1 MDAKVRPWHRMG
13 AMETQRIKCKSFRL
27 EYAMNKNKTKS
38 FGFVLSICLVLIFGA
53 PSQQASVSQA
63 YTHTD
68 LTDRVDELFK
78 QWDRNDSPGAAVGIF
93 KDGRIIYARGYGI
106 ANLEYSL
113 PWTPQTPS
121 RTGSISKQFVGMCIA
136 ILVEQGNLSLDENI
150 QKYFPDWPDYNGQIT
165 LKHLLYHTSGVRE
178 YLILVE
184 LMGKPEGSGYVYTPN
199 ELVRT
204 LARQKELNFKPGEM
218 YSYSNSGYFLLSEIV
233 SRVSGVKTSTYAKN
247 NLFDPLGM
255 KSSHFHDDPNKIVKN
270 RAYGYS
276 PKRGGGYRID
286 IVRLEVIGDLGVF
299 TTIEDFL
306 KWDQNFYKNKL
317 GKGTQDLM
325 ETVLT
330 KGKLNNGEEISY
342 GFGLRIDNYRGLKTI
357 SHGGSAVGYQAQFMQ
372 FPGQKFSVAILSN
385 LSNFPTGRIARQ
397 IADLY
402 LADLFKEPPSTRERR
417 RRKIPEAISLPES
430 QLQEYTGK
438 YYSDE
443 LDITYTFKLENT
455 SLILELRETSHKLSP
470 YANDSFGWQERKLDF
485 TREEDNKITGFTL
498 EEGIVKNMK
507 FTKIDSE

>member
-1 MDAKVRPWHRMG
+1 
-13 AMETQRIKCKSFRL
+13 
-27 EYAMNKNKTKS
+27 MNKNKAKS
-38 FGFVLSICLVLIFGA
+38 FGFVLSIAFLLFFCV
-53 PSQQASVSQA
+53 STQQASVSQA

-78 QWDRNDSPGAAVGIF
+78 EWDRNDSPGAAFGIF

-121 RTGSISKQFVGMCIA
+121 QTGSISKQFTGMCIA
-136 ILVEQGNLSLDENI
+136 ILAEQGKLSLDDNI
-150 QKYFPDWPDYNGQIT
+150 RKYFPDWPDYNGQIT

-178 YLILVE
+178 YLTLLE
-184 LMGKPEGSGYVYTPN
+184 LMGKPEGSGYVYTPK

-204 LARQKELNFKPGEM
+204 LLRQKELNFKPGEM

-233 SRVSGVKTSTYAKN
+233 SQVSGEKTSTFAKKYV
-247 NLFDPLGM
+247 FDPLGM
-255 KSSHFHDDPNKIVKN
+255 RNTHFHDDPNKIVKN

-276 PKRGGGYRID
+276 PIKGEGLRID
-286 IVRLEVIGDLGVF
+286 EVRLKVIGDLGVF

-317 GKGTQDLM
+317 GKGTQELIRTM
-325 ETVLT
+325 LT
-330 KGKLNNGEEISY
+330 KGKLNNGEELSY

-372 FPGQKFSVAILSN
+372 FPDQKFSIVILSN
-385 LSNFPTGRIARQ
+385 LSTFPTGIIAKQ
-397 IADLY
+397 ITDLF
-402 LADLFKEPPSTRERR
+402 LADQFKEAPSTTQKRR
-417 RRKIPEAISLPES
+417 CKIPEPISLAVS
-430 QLQEYTGK
+430 QLKEYIGK

-443 LDITYTFKLENT
+443 LDFTYTFKVENRN
-455 SLILELRETSHKLSP
+455 LILELRETSHLLSP
-470 YANDSFGWQERKLDF
+470 YAIDSFGWQRRKLDF
-485 TREEDNKITGFTL
+485 IRDKENKIIGFTL
-498 EEGIVKNMK
+498 EEGIVNNMK
-507 FTKIDSE
+507 FTKIDLQ

>member
-1 MDAKVRPWHRMG
+1 
-13 AMETQRIKCKSFRL
+13 
-27 EYAMNKNKTKS
+27 MNKNKTKYL
-38 FGFVLSICLVLIFGA
+38 GFVLSICYLLIFGA
-53 PSQQASVSQA
+53 QIQQASVSQA

-78 QWDRNDSPGAAVGIF
+78 QWDRNDSPGAALGIF

-113 PWTPQTPS
+113 TWTPQTPS
-121 RTGSISKQFVGMCIA
+121 RIGSISKQFVGMCIA
-136 ILVEQGNLSLDENI
+136 ILAEQGKLSLDENI
-150 QKYFPDWPDYNGQIT
+150 RKYFPDWPEYNGQIT

-178 YLILVE
+178 YLTLVE
-184 LMGKPEGSGYVYTPN
+184 LMGKPEGSGYVYTPK

-233 SRVSGVKTSTYAKN
+233 SRVCGEKTSTFAKKY
-247 NLFDPLGM
+247 LFDPLGM
-255 KSSHFHDDPNKIVKN
+255 TNSHFHDDPNKIVKN

-276 PKRGGGYRID
+276 PKKGDGFRID
-286 IVRLEVIGDLGVF
+286 IVRLKVIGDLGVF

-317 GKGTQDLM
+317 GKGTQELINSM
-325 ETVLT
+325 LT
-330 KGKLNNGEEISY
+330 KGKLNNGEELTY

-372 FPGQKFSVAILSN
+372 FPSQKFSVVILSN

-402 LADLFKEPPSTRERR
+402 LADLFKEPPSPRERR
-417 RRKIPEAISLPES
+417 SRKIPEPISLPVS
-430 QLQEYTGK
+430 QLKEYVGK
-438 YYSDE
+438 YYSEE
-443 LDITYTFKLENT
+443 LDFTYTFKVENS
-455 SLILELRETSHKLSP
+455 SLILELRETLYTLSP
-470 YANDSFGWQERKLDF
+470 YAVDSFGWRGRKLDF
-485 TREEDNKITGFTL
+485 IRGENNKITGFTL

-507 FTKIDSE
+507 FRKIDAE

>member
-1 MDAKVRPWHRMG
+1 MK
-13 AMETQRIKCKSFRL
+13 
-27 EYAMNKNKTKS
+27 KNKTKS
-38 FGFVLSICLVLIFGA
+38 FGFVLSICLLLIL
-53 PSQQASVSQA
+53 SVSTQRAGFSQA

-78 QWDRNDSPGAAVGIF
+78 QWDQNDSPGAAVGIF

-136 ILVEQGNLSLDENI
+136 ILAEQGKLSLDDNI
-150 QKYFPDWPDYNGQIT
+150 QKYFPDWPEYDGPIT
-165 LKHLLYHTSGVRE
+165 IKNLLYHTSGIRE
-178 YLILVE
+178 YLTLVE
-184 LMGKPEGSGYVYTPN
+184 LMGKPEGSGYVYTPK
-199 ELVRT
+199 ELVKT

-233 SRVSGVKTSTYAKN
+233 SQVSREKTSAFAKKY
-247 NLFDPLGM
+247 LFDPLGM

-276 PKRGGGYRID
+276 PKKGGGFRID
-286 IVRLEVIGDLGVF
+286 IVRLKVIGDLGVF
-299 TTIEDFL
+299 TTMEDFL

-317 GKGTQDLM
+317 GKGTQELIKTM
-325 ETVLT
+325 LT
-330 KGKLNNGEEISY
+330 KGKLNNGQELTY
-342 GFGLRIDNYRGLKTI
+342 GFGLRVDNYRGLKTI
-357 SHGGSAVGYQAQFMQ
+357 SHGGSAVGYQAQYMQ
-372 FPGQKFSVAILSN
+372 FPGQKFSIAILSN
-385 LSNFPTGRIARQ
+385 LSNFPTGRVSRQ

-402 LADLFKEPPSTRERR
+402 LADLFKEPPLPRQRR
-417 RRKIPEAISLPES
+417 RREIPKPISIPVS
-430 QLQEYTGK
+430 QLKEYVGK

-443 LDITYTFKLENT
+443 LDFTYTFKVENS
-455 SLILELRETSHKLSP
+455 SLILELRETAYTLSP
-470 YANDSFGWQERKLDF
+470 YAVDSYGWRGRKLDF
-485 TREEDNKITGFTL
+485 TRDEENQVTGFTL

-507 FTKIDSE
+507 FTKIDSK

>member
-1 MDAKVRPWHRMG
+1 
-13 AMETQRIKCKSFRL
+13 
-27 EYAMNKNKTKS
+27 MNKNKAKS
-38 FGFVLSICLVLIFGA
+38 LGLVLWVSFLIIFCA
-53 PSQQASVSQA
+53 STAQASAFQA

-78 QWDRNDSPGAAVGIF
+78 EWDRNDSPGAALGIF

-136 ILVEQGNLSLDENI
+136 ILAEQGKLSLDDNI
-150 QKYFPDWPDYNGQIT
+150 RKYFPDWPDYNGQIT
-165 LKHLLYHTSGVRE
+165 LKHLLYHTSGVRD
-178 YLILVE
+178 YLTLVE
-184 LMGKPEGSGYVYTPN
+184 LMGKPEGSGYVYTPK

-204 LARQKELNFKPGEM
+204 LLRQKELNFQPGEM

-233 SRVSGVKTSTYAKN
+233 SPVSGMKTSAFTKKYI
-247 NLFDPLGM
+247 FDPLGM
-255 KSSHFHDDPNKIVKN
+255 KNTHFHDDPNMIVEN

-276 PKRGGGYRID
+276 PKKGEGFRID
-286 IVRLEVIGDLGVF
+286 IVRLNVIGDLGIF

-317 GKGTQDLM
+317 GKGTQKLIRTM
-325 ETVLT
+325 LT
-330 KGKLNNGEEISY
+330 KGKLNNGEELSY
-342 GFGLRIDNYRGLKTI
+342 GFGIRIDNYRGLETI
-357 SHGGSAVGYQAQFMQ
+357 SHGGSAVGYQAQYMQ
-372 FPGQKFSVAILSN
+372 FPGQKFSVFILSN
-385 LSNFPTGRIARQ
+385 LSTFPTGRIARQ

-402 LADLFKEPPSTRERR
+402 LADQFKEPPLQKQRQ
-417 RRKIPEAISLPES
+417 RRKIPEPISLSVS
-430 QLQEYTGK
+430 QLKEYVGK

-443 LDITYTFKLENT
+443 LDFTYTFKVENT
-455 SLILELRETSHKLSP
+455 SLILEVRETSHTLIP
-470 YANDSFGWQERKLDF
+470 YAIDSFGWGERRLDF
-485 TREEDNKITGFTL
+485 TRNEENKIKGFAL

-507 FTKIDSE
+507 FTKIDLQ